1 MIFNELT
8 KTYPRFRLQK
18 YNFLPDWQLGRNKF
32 FNFAAVFDA
41 MEKRN
46 TIRWGYLAGIVSG
59 ITYGMNPLFG
69 VPVIN
74 KGLDVNSLLF
84 YRYGVASLL
93 MLAFMLVARKQIRIT
108 WKQLGLMAILGILFT
123 GCSLTLFEAYK
134 YIPSGIATSILY
146 VYPIMVALM
155 MMIFGQFPSWK
166 TWLSIFAGVAGAVLL
181 SLKGG
186 GGFIDWRGIALVVA
200 SGLCYTLFI
209 VIVNQ
214 SKHVKAIPNL
224 TLTFYCFLIG
234 SVMLFALSGFG
245 LRLHPVP
252 DAVSWLNVLGL
263 AVLPTAIATITLAAS
278 SKAVGA
284 TKTSILGILEPLTAI
299 VIGTLVFHEAFTFNV
314 AIGVVLILFAILFMI
329 LTEKK

>member
-1 MIFNELT
+1 
-8 KTYPRFRLQK
+8 
-18 YNFLPDWQLGRNKF
+18 
-32 FNFAAVFDA
+32 
-41 MEKRN
+41 MEKRRN
-46 TIRWGYLAGIVSG
+46 IRWGYLAGIISG

-84 YRYGVASLL
+84 YRYGVATLL
-93 MLAFMLVARKQIRIT
+93 MLAYMLLAKRQIRISG
-108 WKQLGLMAILGILFT
+108 KQLGLMTILGVLFT
-123 GCSLTLFEAYK
+123 GCSITLFEAYK

-146 VYPIMVALM
+146 VYPIMVALIM
-155 MMIFGQFPSWK
+155 MFFRQFP
-166 TWLSIFAGVAGAVLL
+166 TWQTWVSIFAGVAGAVLL

-214 SKHVKAIPNL
+214 SKAIKALSNL

-245 LRLHPVP
+245 VRLNPVP
-252 DAVSWLNVLGL
+252 DTVSWLNVLGL
-263 AVLPTAIATITLAAS
+263 AVLPTAVATITLAAAT
-278 SKAVGA
+278 KAVGA
-284 TKTSILGILEPLTAI
+284 TKTSVLGILEPLTAI
-299 VIGTLVFHEAFTFNV
+299 VIGTLVFHEAFTVNV
-314 AIGVVLILFAILFMI
+314 AIGVALILFAILFMI
-329 LTEKK
+329 LTDKKNQQV

>member
-1 MIFNELT
+1 MVNT
-8 KTYPRFRLQK
+8 
-18 YNFLPDWQLGRNKF
+18 NNKLH
-32 FNFAAVFDA
+32 
-41 MEKRN
+41 
-46 TIRWGYLAGIVSG
+46 WGYLAGIVSG

-84 YRYGVASLL
+84 YRYGVATLL
-93 MLAFMLVARKQIRIT
+93 MLAYMLLARKQIRIT
-108 WKQLGLMAILGILFT
+108 GKQFGLMAILGILFT
-123 GCSLTLFEAYK
+123 GCSITLFEAYK
-134 YIPSGIATSILY
+134 YIPSGVATSILY

-155 MMIFGQFPSWK
+155 MMFFGQFPSWK
-166 TWLSIFAGVAGAVLL
+166 TWVSIFAGVLGAVLL
-181 SLKGG
+181 SVKGE

-214 SKHVKAIPNL
+214 SKQIKALPNL

-234 SVMLFALSGFG
+234 SMMLFCLSGFG
-245 LRLHPVP
+245 LKLNPVP

-263 AVLPTAIATITLAAS
+263 AVLPTAVATITLAAS
-278 SKAVGA
+278 TKAVGA

-299 VIGTLVFHEAFTFNV
+299 FIGTLVFKEPFTLTVAFGV
-314 AIGVVLILFAILFMI
+314 ALILFAILFMI

>member
-1 MIFNELT
+1 MNELT
-8 KTYPRFRLQK
+8 KTYPRFRRQNYKISVKWLTK
-18 YNFLPDWQLGRNKF
+18 FHNFANFLKMT
-32 FNFAAVFDA
+32 

-46 TIRWGYLAGIVSG
+46 RLQWGYLAGIVSG

-84 YRYGVASLL
+84 YRYGFASLL
-93 MLAFMLVARKQIRIT
+93 MLVFMLIAKSPIRIT
-108 WKQLGLMAILGILFT
+108 WKQFGLMAILGALFT
-123 GCSLTLFEAYK
+123 GCSITLFEAYK

-146 VYPIMVALM
+146 VYPIMVALIM
-155 MMIFGQFPSWK
+155 MAFGQFPTWK
-166 TWLSIFAGVAGAVLL
+166 TWLSIFAGVAGAILL
-181 SLKGG
+181 SLNGG

-214 SKHVKAIPNL
+214 SQAIKALPNL
-224 TLTFYCFLIG
+224 ILTFYCFLIG

-245 LRLHPVP
+245 VNLNPVP

-263 AVLPTAIATITLAAS
+263 AVIPTAIATITLAAS

-299 VIGTLVFHEAFTFNV
+299 VIGTLVFHEAFTLNV
-314 AIGVVLILFAILFMI
+314 AFGVALILFAILFMI
-329 LTEKK
+329 LTEKKA

>member
-1 MIFNELT
+1 MNELT
-8 KTYPRFRLQK
+8 KTYPRFRRQNYKISVKWLTK
-18 YNFLPDWQLGRNKF
+18 FHNFANFLKMT
-32 FNFAAVFDA
+32 

-46 TIRWGYLAGIVSG
+46 RLQWGYLAGIVSG

-84 YRYGVASLL
+84 YRYGLASLL
-93 MLAFMLVARKQIRIT
+93 MLFFMLVAKKPIRIT
-108 WKQLGLMAILGILFT
+108 WKQFSMMAILGALFT
-123 GCSLTLFEAYK
+123 GCSITLFEAYK

-146 VYPIMVALM
+146 VYPIMVALIM
-155 MMIFGQFPSWK
+155 MFFGQFPSWK
-166 TWLSIFAGVAGAVLL
+166 TWLSICAGVAGAVLL
-181 SLKGG
+181 SIKGS

-214 SKHVKAIPNL
+214 SRAIKALPNL
-224 TLTFYCFLIG
+224 ILTFYCFLIG

-245 LRLHPVP
+245 VNLNPVP

-263 AVLPTAIATITLAAS
+263 AVIPTAIATITLAAS

-299 VIGTLVFHEAFTFNV
+299 VIGTLVFHEAFTLNV
-314 AIGVVLILFAILFMI
+314 ALGVALILFAILFMI
-329 LTEKK
+329 LTEKKA

>member
-1 MIFNELT
+1 
-8 KTYPRFRLQK
+8 
-18 YNFLPDWQLGRNKF
+18 
-32 FNFAAVFDA
+32 
-41 MEKRN
+41 MEKRRN
-46 TIRWGYLAGIVSG
+46 IRWGYLAGIISG

-84 YRYGVASLL
+84 YRYGVATLL
-93 MLAFMLVARKQIRIT
+93 MLAYMLLAKRQIRISG
-108 WKQLGLMAILGILFT
+108 KQLGLMTILGVLFT
-123 GCSLTLFEAYK
+123 GCSITLFEAYK

-146 VYPIMVALM
+146 VYPIMVALIM
-155 MMIFGQFPSWK
+155 MFFRQFP
-166 TWLSIFAGVAGAVLL
+166 TWQTWVSIFAGVAGAVLL

-214 SKHVKAIPNL
+214 SKAIKALSNL

-245 LRLHPVP
+245 VRLNPVP
-252 DAVSWLNVLGL
+252 DTVSWLNVLGL
-263 AVLPTAIATITLAAS
+263 AVLPTAVATITLAAAT
-278 SKAVGA
+278 KAVGA
-284 TKTSILGILEPLTAI
+284 TKTSVLGILEPLTAI
-299 VIGTLVFHEAFTFNV
+299 VIGTLVFHEAFTINV
-314 AIGVVLILFAILFMI
+314 AIGVALILFAILFMI
-329 LTEKK
+329 LTDKKNQQV